1 MNAQDY
7 HGNTPLLKCAMQDS
21 RDTVRRL
28 LSSKAAI
35 ERHLLDLSVQN
46 MYGRNVLHYLVINR
60 DRHNIKLFL
69 NILEDSKDALNAVD
83 CYNMSPLMY
92 CLTKNYMEEAATI
105 LNHPKTQTKLKL
117 ENADAQ
123 GKTLL
128 HLAAEKGNF
137 TFWTMLTGLKSCNLC
152 IRDDEGNTPL
162 MTAAKAKQN
171 GMIRSWLG
179 KQTNKTTDVRM
190 MAAQNSEGHNLFML
204 VLIHLEGEVVQKFI
218 TTLDLGS
225 CIDQRDK
232 KGSNALLIA
241 AASEQWNVLRSI
253 LCNNK
258 LEDLAIDIHAKNSE
272 EYTTLVIVLSTYVKL
287 IRQIQNYKM
296 KFDKANEKKT
306 ESQAED
312 IWSLVQLLL
321 EKERDYHGTSPTSGK
336 EAGIESLKKQME
348 AHSQIKSPLTEDVIT
363 EFSKLYMVKIKAKKK
378 PEPVPEIPKEEPKKV
393 LAVSSFQE
401 QMNAIYQ
408 QSVESE
414 KKRNDQRDKDANK
427 PRANGVSSSKQKE
440 EKSEPKTVDHAHS
453 TDVTN
458 KKSVEDKLPVKSKPK
473 PPAKINESMKSSS
486 TPENSLP
493 KKAETKDSQENENE
507 NEPSIEEIRA
517 MWKKNRKSD
526 RKEIKEDNFDLNSVM
541 EDIMKKAEEK
551 VHKSKTSDEDNP
563 YLSETMNEEIQ
574 WALEQKKQHQEENVK
589 NGIEV
594 KQNVVEE
601 NGRNNLEVKQKVV
614 ENVTETEKSEN
625 DKILNLVD
633 IMEKKAEAKRAAKVK
648 KEETV
653 TKLENQKREELE
665 LQELDDAMSEEIRW
679 AYEQKAAMME
689 ERKKQ
694 EEEELLRKQKEEQ
707 DNLMMSSIAEKYRA
721 KEAAKAKEKEDL
733 LRRQNEEKEKIEKL
747 QKEAEDKMKK
757 IKQTSPEQN
766 KMDDELSKLPRWKR
780 EKILRER
787 ESRKLNKEDGKEKD
801 VTDTLVYSENVDKA
815 KIIDNQ
821 NYENNSKL
829 ILNNAHIAKE
839 PSPPV
844 RKIEESRINVPVNG
858 VTTTK
863 SNTKSPKQ
871 EDQYLAER
879 LNEEIMWA
887 EELKKQAEEHE
898 ENELQRKEE
907 YDADLERKRLEQK
920 SREDKQM
927 IDLLERKAKEK
938 LMKEKE
944 TNVIVAKEKEEVIS
958 KEGNEITSECF
969 KNFEKKSEEFTNWL
983 QVEIKEVTKEEKD
996 NEDTPPAP
1004 VRRRRA
1010 AVNEEQDSISPPI
1023 IPNRKSRVEKEKS
1036 PISLT
1041 DHGTGV
1047 RSFGVSVDVR
1057 PGYKHA
1063 STQTDPVQ
1071 TCDIAI

>member
-1 MNAQDY
+1 
-7 HGNTPLLKCAMQDS
+7 
-21 RDTVRRL
+21 
-28 LSSKAAI
+28 
-35 ERHLLDLSVQN
+35 
-46 MYGRNVLHYLVINR
+46 
-60 DRHNIKLFL
+60 
-69 NILEDSKDALNAVD
+69 
-83 CYNMSPLMY
+83 
-92 CLTKNYMEEAATI
+92 MEEAATI

-137 TFWTMLTGLKSCNLC
+137 TFWTMLTGLKSCSLC

-287 IRQIQNYKM
+287 TRQIQNYKM

-312 IWSLVQLLL
+312 IWNLVQLLL

-336 EAGIESLKKQME
+336 EAGIESLKKQMD
-348 AHSQIKSPLTEDVIT
+348 ANSQIKSPLTEDVIT

-414 KKRNDQRDKDANK
+414 KKRNDMRDKDANK
-427 PRANGVSSSKQKE
+427 PKVNGVSSSKQKE
-440 EKSEPKTVDHAHS
+440 ERSVSKAVEPAHS
-453 TDVTN
+453 IDINN
-458 KKSVEDKLPVKSKPK
+458 KKSVEDKPKAKPK
-473 PPAKINESMKSSS
+473 PPTKINESMKSSS

-493 KKAETKDSQENENE
+493 KKSETNDSHDNENE

-551 VHKSKTSDEDNP
+551 VQKSKTSDEDNP

-589 NGIEV
+589 IGIEV
-594 KQNVVEE
+594 KQNVVVE
-601 NGRNNLEVKQKVV
+601 NGRNNLEVKQKVEEKV
-614 ENVTETEKSEN
+614 SETEKSEN
-625 DKILNLVD
+625 DKILNLVE
-633 IMEKKAEAKRAAKVK
+633 IMEQKAEAKRAAKVK

-665 LQELDDAMSEEIRW
+665 LKELDDAMSEEIRW
-679 AYEQKAAMME
+679 AYEQKAAMIE

-721 KEAAKAKEKEDL
+721 KEAAKSKEKEDL

-757 IKQTSPEQN
+757 MKQASPEQN

-801 VTDTLVYSENVDKA
+801 VKDNFIDSENADKTT
-815 KIIDNQ
+815 KIMDNE
-821 NYENNSKL
+821 NYEDNSKL
-829 ILNNAHIAKE
+829 ILNNANNLKE
-839 PSPPV
+839 SSPPV
-844 RKIEESRINVPVNG
+844 RKIEESRMNVPVNG
-858 VTTTK
+858 VRSPK
-863 SNTKSPKQ
+863 SKSPKQ

-898 ENELQRKEE
+898 EKELQRKEE
-907 YDADLERKRLEQK
+907 YDADLERKRVEQK
-920 SREDKQM
+920 SRDDKQM
-927 IDLLERKAKEK
+927 IELLERKAKEK

-944 TNVIVAKEKEEVIS
+944 TKVIVAKEKEEDIV
-958 KEGNEITSECF
+958 KEENETTPECF
-969 KNFEKKSEEFTNWL
+969 KDYDKKTEEFTNWL